1 MNSTHPSVPLPRPR
15 WVKRLLLIAPALG
28 VAALVWFLNHA
39 PRLAPPTASAENKVE
54 LLRAE
59 LELKTGRLH
68 RIGSP
73 TPFTGSMLERTADG
87 LLRSCSAISNG
98 LLHGLSEGWHT
109 NGQIQVAE
117 QFKEAVSH
125 GQRTKWYADG
135 TKLSEAMIVNGRLH
149 GSFRRWHTNGGL
161 AEDMELKDGQADGL
175 SKAYFPSG
183 FMKSRTTLQ
192 SGKVV
197 DQKFWSDGEH
207 RESMAQ
213 LATPAPLAVSP

>member
-1 MNSTHPSVPLPRPR
+1 MNSIHPSSASPRAR
-15 WVKRLLLIAPALG
+15 WGKRLLFIVAVLG
-28 VAALVWFLNHA
+28 VAGLAWFLNHTPRTA
-39 PRLAPPTASAENKVE
+39 PSGPAENKVE
-54 LLRAE
+54 VLRAE

-73 TPFTGSMLERTADG
+73 TPFTGSMLERSADG
-87 LLRSCSAISNG
+87 SLRSRSAISNG

-117 QFKEAVSH
+117 QFKEGISH

-135 TKLSEAMIVNGRLH
+135 AKLSEAMIANGQLH
-149 GSFRRWHTNGGL
+149 GSFRRWHTNGEM
-161 AEDMELKDGQADGL
+161 AEEVQLKDGQSDGL

-183 FMKSRTTLQ
+183 FMKSRAMMR

-197 DQKFWSDGEH
+197 DQKFWKDGEY

-213 LATPAPLAVSP
+213 LAMPTAPAVAP